1 MAERRPDSRD
11 PERTELLQR
20 RRLRTAGLVLRTAGR
35 ALWTRQEENGSSME
49 DLRLQ
54 DPPLYRKRAS
64 ASVDDASSSRHRDD
78 QEDQE
83 QKQEQPRQKL
93 GNCERRAGDCREP
106 EKRGDEADHQEYK
119 SHVEHGA
126 TLRSSVLRKPCRR
139 PEPLSWGKIRS

>member
-1 MAERRPDSRD
+1 MAERRPDSRG
-11 PERTELLQR
+11 PERTQLLQR
-20 RRLRTAGLVLRTAGR
+20 RRLRKAGLVLRTAGR

-54 DPPLYRKRAS
+54 DPPLYRKRAG

-93 GNCERRAGDCREP
+93 GNCERRAGDCRE
-106 EKRGDEADHQEYK
+106 H
-119 SHVEHGA
+119 
-126 TLRSSVLRKPCRR
+126 RSAAMRPITRNTRAMWSMVLPSAR
-139 PEPLSWGKIRS
+139 